1 MLFDLEEYASG
12 YIDKSIVYSLI
23 TKKDTFNG
31 NINTVN
37 DGYIIRTLNGVQTI
51 YGAASATYSRVGAG
65 GTDYIILARF
75 DTTEVP
81 VDSLISIKAR
91 YTAFEILQNPNTLA
105 YNPYVFSE
113 DRYAN
118 FVKTASGT
126 SFITGTVSGSI
137 TNMTGPVMPGT
148 SMGHSDPYLSIVAI
162 NPNTTS
168 SSVYGNRAY
177 LRWTVNFEYSVS
189 TNPSRVGSIS
199 LYE

>member
-1 MLFDLEEYASG
+1 MLFDLEDYSST
-12 YIDKSIVYSLI
+12 IDKSIVYSLV
-23 TKKDTFNG
+23 TKKDTFSG

-37 DGYIIRTLNGVQTI
+37 DGYVLRTLNGVQTI
-51 YGAASATYSRVGAG
+51 YGAASATHSRVGVG
-65 GTDYIILARF
+65 GAIDIILAKF
-75 DTTEVP
+75 DISQVP

-91 YTAFEILQNPNTLA
+91 YTAFEILQNSSTLT

-126 SFITGTVSGSI
+126 SLIVGTVSASI
-137 TNMTGPVMPGT
+137 TNMNPTGFMGT
-148 SMGHSDPYLSIVAI
+148 NI
-162 NPNTTS
+162 NYYDSYIRIIGS
-168 SSVYGNRAY
+168 SPSKSSTIYDDTPY

-189 TNPSRVGSIS
+189 TNPSRVGTLSTS